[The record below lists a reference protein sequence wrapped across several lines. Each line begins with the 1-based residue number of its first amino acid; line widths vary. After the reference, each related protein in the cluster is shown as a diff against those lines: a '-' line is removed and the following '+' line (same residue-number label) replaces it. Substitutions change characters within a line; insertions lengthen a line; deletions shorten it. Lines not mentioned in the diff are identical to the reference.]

1 MSIQSS
7 APTIKLIPLMIIR
20 SIHFKRSWSSIPP
33 ERVSFCLFTKFKLER
48 TQYAET
54 NILVQPY
61 GNPDKLTID
70 LSVRIP
76 RTQKV
81 RYTPGILETLKYAW
95 I

>member
-1 MSIQSS
+1 MEFYTSR
-7 APTIKLIPLMIIR
+7 KGKFYHLI
-20 SIHFKRSWSSIPP
+20 
-33 ERVSFCLFTKFKLER
+33 KFKIER

>member
-1 MSIQSS
+1 MEFYTSRKGKFSH
-7 APTIKLIPLMIIR
+7 L
-20 SIHFKRSWSSIPP
+20 
-33 ERVSFCLFTKFKLER
+33 TKFKIER

-70 LSVRIP
+70 LFVRIP